1 MTERKKLINICL
13 ISLMAA
19 VIVVVMLIN
28 VFSMINNAEAD
39 IGDDLIVESMD
50 TDTARVVKVK
60 NILRYRSQ
68 FDNNDGYIVE
78 RNVYK
83 ALGYSSEQINNM
95 DESELEKLK
104 NADELE
110 VFISEFYVDETPIT
124 RSSNDEDTVIP
135 INVSIAGPGQ
145 LGETESTELRKSMIL
160 TLTVQRDASQ
170 DGVAGVINKDTG
182 NIENVPYLGLR
193 VSMSLLWESGH
204 PVTKLK
210 DKLIIFS
217 SKSMMSNETKLLWN
231 DGGEQSQ
238 ILTPFQA
245 SNYYSYDV
253 ELSDKNNI
261 KGIEGE
267 YVYEAYNGS
276 ASFNFR
282 VVYLHHTM
290 ASVGFNGN
298 ITINSDIMDV
308 DVGGA
313 VTHAKYKSPIY
324 TINAA

>member
-95 DESELEKLK
+95 DESEFEKLK
-104 NADELE
+104 NAGELE

-182 NIENVPYLGLR
+182 NIENVPYLGL
-193 VSMSLLWESGH
+193 
-204 PVTKLK
+204 
-210 DKLIIFS
+210 
-217 SKSMMSNETKLLWN
+217 
-231 DGGEQSQ
+231 
-238 ILTPFQA
+238 
-245 SNYYSYDV
+245 
-253 ELSDKNNI
+253 
-261 KGIEGE
+261 
-267 YVYEAYNGS
+267 
-276 ASFNFR
+276 
-282 VVYLHHTM
+282 
-290 ASVGFNGN
+290 
-298 ITINSDIMDV
+298 
-308 DVGGA
+308 
-313 VTHAKYKSPIY
+313 
-324 TINAA
+324 